1 MIPLSPATAGAPP
14 KGSQRKQ
21 RPPIDSLREPKQKNA
36 QPSNSLSSGRGG
48 SQRLTERGQSAV
60 TNMLIKKNKNLLNI
74 AKILRRNM
82 TPQEK
87 HLWYDFLR
95 HYPIKVYKQRIIDDF
110 VVDFFCYQAKLVIEL
125 DGSQHYTQN
134 GQNYDAERTNV
145 LAKHGL
151 LVLRFSN
158 QDVEKDFEGVCD
170 RIDMIIR
177 ERSI

>member
-1 MIPLSPATAGAPP
+1 
-14 KGSQRKQ
+14 
-21 RPPIDSLREPKQKNA
+21 
-36 QPSNSLSSGRGG
+36 
-48 SQRLTERGQSAV
+48 
-60 TNMLIKKNKNLLNI
+60 MLIKKNKNLLNI

-82 TPQEK
+82 TPQEN

-125 DGSQHYTQN
+125 DGSQHYTRN
-134 GQNYDAERTNV
+134 GQNYDAERTKV

-177 ERSI
+177 ERSNLLPTPSRVGK